1 MSTETLQF
9 QAETKRLLD
18 LVVNSIYTN
27 KEIFL
32 RELISNASDA
42 IDKLHFESLTNREI
56 LENEDEYEIF
66 IIPDKETKTL
76 TISDNGI
83 GMTRGEVISNIGT
96 IAQSG
101 TKAFLEK
108 IKESEGKL
116 DEELIG
122 QFGVGFYSAFIVA
135 DKVELI
141 TRKAGETA
149 AVKWISDGA
158 GEYTI
163 EDCEKDSRGTMIV
176 LHLKEEFVGGED
188 FDFTSPATIE
198 NLIKKYSDFIRYPI
212 KMNFFVKDKDDNET
226 IEVRT
231 INSMQ
236 PLWTRNKSEIKAE
249 EYEEFFKHQ
258 FHEWEKPMEIFH
270 TKAEGTTEYTA
281 LLCVP
286 KHAALNLYYSD
297 YEAGLQLYSRHV
309 FVMEKCKDFLP
320 DYLRF
325 VKGLVDSP
333 DLPLNISRELLQ
345 QSREVKKIGKA
356 LEKNI
361 LKQLSKIL
369 KNERARYEEFWN
381 EYGKSLKIGVY
392 NNAYDEKV
400 KDDLKDLLM
409 FETSTQEKLSTL
421 EEYISR
427 MPETQTKIYTAN
439 GKDKATISQ
448 MPQMEILR
456 ERGIEVLYL
465 LDPVDEFAVEAL
477 QKYADKEFQSVSR
490 EDFELDDEESKKTK
504 NEVEELAKSHED
516 LLKDVKEVLNG
527 AVSEVRL
534 TSHLKSGAVCLATG
548 VNGPSLNMEKTFAA
562 MNNPFFKAM
571 RILEINPNHA
581 LFNKLS
587 GLHALGKDS
596 AEFKDF
602 CQLLYTQALLIEG
615 IMPDN
620 PVELANKIAAL
631 MAK

>member
-1 MSTETLQF
+1 MSIETLQF

-18 LVVNSIYTN
+18 LVINSIYTN

-56 LENEDEYEIF
+56 LGGDENFEIYV
-66 IIPDKETKTL
+66 IPDAETKTI

-108 IKESEGKL
+108 IRESEGKI

-135 DKVELI
+135 EKVELI
-141 TRKAGETA
+141 TRRAGENS
-149 AVKWISDGA
+149 AVKWASDGA
-158 GEYTI
+158 GEYTL
-163 EDCEKDSRGTMIV
+163 EDTEKNSRGTTII
-176 LHLKEEFVGGED
+176 LHLKPEFCGGED
-188 FDFTSPATIE
+188 FDFTNIYTVE

-212 KMNFFVKDKDDNET
+212 KMNFEVEDADKNKT
-226 IEVRT
+226 VEVRT
-231 INSMQ
+231 VNSMQ
-236 PLWTRNKSEIKAE
+236 PLWTRNKSDIKPE

-258 FHEWEKPMEIFH
+258 FHEWETPLEIFH

-281 LLCVP
+281 LLCIP
-286 KHAALNLYYSD
+286 KHAAMNLYYSD

-309 FVMEKCKDFLP
+309 FVMNKCKDFLP

-325 VKGLVDSP
+325 IKGLVDSP

-361 LKQLSKIL
+361 LKQLTKIL
-369 KNERARYEEFWN
+369 KNERERYGEFWR

-392 NNAYDEKV
+392 NNAYDEKA

-409 FETSTQEKLSTL
+409 FATSKEDLSTL
-421 EEYISR
+421 EEYVSR
-427 MPETQTKIYTAN
+427 MPESQTKIYCAT
-439 GKDKATISQ
+439 GKDKAQISQ
-448 MPQMEILR
+448 MPQMELLR

-465 LDPVDEFAVEAL
+465 LDPVDEFCIESL
-477 QKYADKEFQSVSR
+477 NKYADKEFQSITR
-490 EDFELDDEESKKTK
+490 EDFSLDDAESQKTK
-504 NEVEELAKSHED
+504 SEVEELAKSHEN
-516 LLKDVKEVLNG
+516 LLKDVAAALNG

-534 TSHLKSGAVCLATG
+534 TPNLKTGAVCLSTG

-562 MNNPFFKAM
+562 MNNPFFKAQ
-571 RILEINPNHA
+571 RILELNPNHA
-581 LFNKLS
+581 LFGKLS
-587 GLHALGKDS
+587 GLHALGKDTP
-596 AEFKDF
+596 EFKNF
-602 CQLLYTQALLIEG
+602 CELLYTQALLIEG

-620 PVELANKIAAL
+620 PVEIANKIADL